1 MSFSLFWFIGIM
13 WIIIIAIAAFLV
25 TFVAP
30 INLVIF
36 NNRTDLYLT
45 SIVQG
50 LIAILVVLFLI
61 ISLSVLKKKFL
72 QKKLKLT

>member
-61 ISLSVLKKKFL
+61 ISLSVLKKRFL